1 MFIVDSVMLIAVYL
15 YEDTDCKFISYGFIV
30 IYVNFNVNVNICFI
44 VYFVV
49 GEVISLG
56 TWKVCLKRIT
66 NSSLFFVIILFLLV
80 INGTSYTYKYTLRD
94 QKHGKDCLH
103 NASHFSHIPIE

>member
-56 TWKVCLKRIT
+56 T
-66 NSSLFFVIILFLLV
+66 
-80 INGTSYTYKYTLRD
+80 
-94 QKHGKDCLH
+94 
-103 NASHFSHIPIE
+103 